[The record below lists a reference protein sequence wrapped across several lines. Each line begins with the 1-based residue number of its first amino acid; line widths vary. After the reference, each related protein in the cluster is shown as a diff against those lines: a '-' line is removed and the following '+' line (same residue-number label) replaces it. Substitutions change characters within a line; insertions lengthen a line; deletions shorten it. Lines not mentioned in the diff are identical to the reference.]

1 MRKNRRLLVFFSY
14 TKSKNRRVEQVLPR
28 GNGTS
33 GEEIGKWWRRV
44 NMVQTQTAILLS
56 VSQVAVIIDV
66 YHHALFCFF

>member
-33 GEEIGKWWRRV
+33 GEEIGKRWRRV